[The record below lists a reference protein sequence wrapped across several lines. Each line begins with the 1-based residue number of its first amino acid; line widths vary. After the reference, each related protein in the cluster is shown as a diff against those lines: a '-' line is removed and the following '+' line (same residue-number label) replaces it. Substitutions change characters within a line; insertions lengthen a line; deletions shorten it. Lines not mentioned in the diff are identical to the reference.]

1 MSYIGT
7 PFADNTN
14 LLNTTVSAV
23 SVGTGIDVSGFS
35 TLLVQ
40 VSGSTFNGIIT
51 FERSLDNVYW
61 SPALVTELNALN
73 QKTQIE
79 TAGLYFVRTEA
90 QFIRYNVT
98 NISGSATIVIDGS
111 QNVLSNADKV
121 AWAMDE
127 TNNTPLNVKLQAQNS
142 GIKQDLSGAFVL
154 SDAPTS
160 VTVNTN
166 VTNTTNI
173 IDTTG
178 YQTIHITTGAG
189 FSALGGVQFSNDGI
203 NYTIGGAI
211 LLAATTAGTLA
222 TSLAALSN
230 YTVPVQGKFARIVA
244 TTAGSYTYFLRNIQ
258 PQVTGQNLVAIGGT
272 AVSQATSQLGM
283 NIVNVGG
290 TATVSGGLAGTLG
303 VGGTNAV
310 GVASVSNP
318 VLIGG
323 VDPTGL
329 ARRAATT
336 MLGDVITGNRTI
348 PTSSGALSSTT
359 TGNTPIGSAGYI
371 NQIPH
376 TVQDISQFEG
386 QSQVELL
393 AQLLQEV
400 KILNQQMYELPK
412 VLSLALEGPTA
423 PQKGSNV
430 QLGDDPFILRND
442 SSIFI
447 NQQ

>member
-1 MSYIGT
+1 MAYIGT

-14 LLNTTVSAV
+14 LLTTTISTA
-23 SVGTGIDVSGFS
+23 SIGTGIDVSGFS

-40 VSGSTFNGIIT
+40 VSGDSFRGIIT

-98 NISGSATIVIDGS
+98 NISGSATLIIDGS
-111 QNVLSNADKV
+111 QNVVSNADKV

-127 TNNTPLNVKLQAQNS
+127 TNNSPLNIKFQPQNS
-142 GIKQDLSGAFVL
+142 GVKQDLSGAFIL
-154 SDAPTS
+154 SDAPAP
-160 VTVNTN
+160 VTVNTS
-166 VTNTTNI
+166 VTNTPNI
-173 IDTTG
+173 IDTQG
-178 YQTIHITTGAG
+178 YQTIQITTGAG
-189 FSALGGVQFSNDGI
+189 FAATGGIQFSNDGV
-203 NYTIGGAI
+203 TFATGIGA
-211 LLAATTAGTLA
+211 TAGGVFN
-222 TSLAALSN
+222 TSLAALSS
-230 YTVPVQGKFARIVA
+230 YTYPILGRYARIAA
-244 TTAGSYTYFLRNIQ
+244 TTAGSYTYVLRNSPAQ
-258 PQVTGQNLVAIGGT
+258 ESNQNLNAINGVAVAPTT
-272 AVSQATSQLGM
+272 AQLGVAV
-283 NIVNVGG
+283 VNMG
-290 TATVSGGLAGTLG
+290 TGAAVVSGGVAGTLG

-310 GVASVSNP
+310 GVTSASNP

-348 PTSSGALSSTT
+348 PTSSGALSSAT
-359 TGNTPIGSAGYI
+359 TGNTPIGGATFN

-376 TVQDISQFEG
+376 VVQDLLQYEG
-386 QSQVELL
+386 QNHVELL
-393 AQLLQEV
+393 AQILTELKV
-400 KILNQQMYELPK
+400 LNQQFYELPK

-423 PQKGSNV
+423 PQRGSNV
-430 QLGDDPFILRND
+430 QLGDDPFRLREE
-442 SSIFI
+442 SFIFT

>member
-1 MSYIGT
+1 MAAYIGT

-14 LLNTTVSAV
+14 LLNTTVS
-23 SVGTGIDVSGFS
+23 STGTGTSIDVSGFS

-51 FERSLDNVYW
+51 FERSLDNTYW

-98 NISGSATIVIDGS
+98 NISGSATLIIDGS
-111 QNVLSNADKV
+111 QNVVSNADKV

-127 TNNTPLNVKLQAQNS
+127 TNNTPLNVKLQLQNS
-142 GIKQDLSGAFVL
+142 GIKQDLSGAFIL
-154 SDAPTS
+154 SDAPQPT
-160 VTVNTN
+160 TVIQGVNAPT
-166 VTNTTNI
+166 I
-173 IDTTG
+173 IDTQG
-178 YQTIHITTGAG
+178 YQTISFTTGTGLVGTVAG
-189 FSALGGVQFSNDGI
+189 SNDGI
-203 NYTIGGAI
+203 TFNNITGYNINTA
-211 LLAATTAGTLA
+211 LATTALAAVSNFVFPCITRFIRITATVGGQLTYYLRNQPYTNNNVNIQQVNGAAAATNLATNIAAIAGGTAINGGVTGTLA
-222 TSLAALSN
+222 
-230 YTVPVQGKFARIVA
+230 
-244 TTAGSYTYFLRNIQ
+244 
-258 PQVTGQNLVAIGGT
+258 
-272 AVSQATSQLGM
+272 
-283 NIVNVGG
+283 VGG
-290 TATVSGGLAGTLG
+290 A
-303 VGGTNAV
+303 NAV
-310 GVASVSNP
+310 GVTSASNP

-348 PTSSGALSSTT
+348 PSSSAALSSTT

-376 TVQDISQFEG
+376 TVQDTSQYEG

-393 AQLLQEV
+393 AQMLQEI
-400 KILNQQMYELPK
+400 KILNQQLYELPK
-412 VLSLALEGPTA
+412 VLSLALQGPTA
-423 PQKGSNV
+423 PQQGSNV

>member
-1 MSYIGT
+1 MSAYIGT

-14 LLNTTVSAV
+14 LLNTTVSTV

-98 NISGSATIVIDGS
+98 NISGSATLVIDGS
-111 QNVLSNADKV
+111 QNVVSNADKV

-127 TNNTPLNVKLQAQNS
+127 TNNTPLNVKLQLQNS
-142 GIKQDLSGAFVL
+142 GIKQDLSGAFIL
-154 SDAPTS
+154 SDAPQPT
-160 VTVNTN
+160 TVIQGVNAPT
-166 VTNTTNI
+166 I
-173 IDTTG
+173 IDTQG
-178 YQTIHITTGAG
+178 YQTISFTTGTGLTGTVAG
-189 FSALGGVQFSNDGI
+189 SNDGI
-203 NYTIGGAI
+203 TFNSITGYNIGSA
-211 LLAATTAGTLA
+211 LATTTLAAAGNFIFPCVTRFIRITATVGGQITYYLRNQPFTNNLVNLQQINGATVAVGSAQLGVNVANLAGTA
-222 TSLAALSN
+222 IAA
-230 YTVPVQGKFARIVA
+230 
-244 TTAGSYTYFLRNIQ
+244 
-258 PQVTGQNLVAIGGT
+258 
-272 AVSQATSQLGM
+272 
-283 NIVNVGG
+283 VGG
-290 TATVSGGLAGTLG
+290 TSAQ
-303 VGGTNAV
+303 
-310 GVASVSNP
+310 NP
-318 VLIGG
+318 LIIGG

-348 PTSSGALSSTT
+348 PTSSAALSSTT

-376 TVQDISQFEG
+376 TVQDTSQFEG
-386 QSQVELL
+386 QTQIELL
-393 AQLLQEV
+393 AQLLQEI
-400 KILNQQMYELPK
+400 KILNQQMYELPR
-412 VLSLALEGPTA
+412 VIALALQGPTA
-423 PQKGSNV
+423 PQQGQSI
-430 QLGDDPFILRND
+430 QLGDDPFLLRQD
-442 SSIFI
+442 QSLFI

>member
-14 LLNTTVSAV
+14 LLNTTVSTV

-40 VSGSTFNGIIT
+40 VSGDSFRGIIT
-51 FERSLDNVYW
+51 FERSLDNIYW

-98 NISGSATIVIDGS
+98 NISGSATLIIDGS
-111 QNVLSNADKV
+111 QNVVSNADKV

-127 TNNTPLNVKLQAQNS
+127 TNNSPLNIKFQPQNS
-142 GIKQDLSGAFVL
+142 GVKQDLSGAFIL
-154 SDAPTS
+154 SDAPAPVL
-160 VTVNTN
+160 VTTG

-173 IDTTG
+173 FDTTG
-178 YQTIHITTGAG
+178 YQTIHLTTGTTFAAT
-189 FSALGGVQFSNDGI
+189 SGVQFSNDGI
-203 NYTIGGAI
+203 TFGTGSPSTTSLGVYAVALVASTSYTI
-211 LLAATTAGTLA
+211 
-222 TSLAALSN
+222 
-230 YTVPVQGKFARIVA
+230 PVQGRFARIVA
-244 TTAGSYTYFLRNIQ
+244 TTAGSYTYVLRNIQ
-258 PQVTGQNLVAIGGT
+258 PQITGQNLVAIGGT
-272 AVSQATSQLGM
+272 AVSAATTQLG
-283 NIVNVGG
+283 VNVGQVGG
-290 TATVSGGLAGTLG
+290 TATVTGGLAGTLG

-310 GVASVSNP
+310 GVTSVSNP

-348 PTSSGALSSTT
+348 PTSSAALSSTT

-376 TVQDISQFEG
+376 TVQDTSQFEG

-393 AQLLQEV
+393 AQLITEM
-400 KILNQQMYELPK
+400 KILNQQFYELPK
-412 VLSLALEGPTA
+412 VLSLALQGPTA
-423 PQKGSNV
+423 PQQGSNV
-430 QLGDDPFILRND
+430 QLGDDPFILRGE

>member
-1 MSYIGT
+1 MSAYIGT

-14 LLNTTVSAV
+14 LLNTTVSTV

-111 QNVLSNADKV
+111 QNVVSNADKV

-127 TNNTPLNVKLQAQNS
+127 TNNTPLNVKLQFQNS
-142 GIKQDLSGAFVL
+142 GIKQDLSGAFIL
-154 SDAPTS
+154 SDAPAPVL
-160 VTVNTN
+160 VTTG

-173 IDTTG
+173 IDTQG
-178 YQTIHITTGAG
+178 YQTIHLTTGSTFA
-189 FSALGGVQFSNDGI
+189 ATGGIQFSNDGVTFAQSNMMTI
-203 NYTIGGAI
+203 AGVYATAFVASTNYII
-211 LLAATTAGTLA
+211 
-222 TSLAALSN
+222 
-230 YTVPVQGKFARIVA
+230 PVQGRFARIVA
-244 TTAGSYTYFLRNIQ
+244 TTFGSYTYFLRNIA
-258 PQVTGQNLVAIGGT
+258 PQQTGQNLTAIGGT
-272 AVSQATSQLGM
+272 AVSQATSQLGV

-318 VLIGG
+318 VVVGG

-329 ARRAATT
+329 ARRATTT
-336 MLGDVITGNRTI
+336 MLGDLITGNRTI
-348 PTSSGALSSTT
+348 PTSSAALSSTT
-359 TGNTPIGSAGYI
+359 TGNAPIGSASYI

-376 TVQDISQFEG
+376 TVQDTSQFEG
-386 QSQVELL
+386 QTQTELL
-393 AQLLQEV
+393 AQLLQEI
-400 KILNQQMYELPK
+400 KILNQQFYELPK
-412 VLSLALEGPTA
+412 VLSLALQGPTA
-423 PQKGSNV
+423 PQQGSNV

>member
-14 LLNTTVSAV
+14 LLNTTVSTV

-98 NISGSATIVIDGS
+98 NISGSATLVIDGS
-111 QNVLSNADKV
+111 QNVVSNADKV

-142 GIKQDLSGAFVL
+142 GIKQDLSGAFIL
-154 SDAPTS
+154 SDAPAPVL
-160 VTVNTN
+160 VTTG

-173 IDTTG
+173 IDTQG
-178 YQTIHITTGAG
+178 YQTIHLTTGSTFA
-189 FSALGGVQFSNDGI
+189 ATGGIQFSNDGVI
-203 NYTIGGAI
+203 FAQSNMMTIAGVYATAFVASTNYII
-211 LLAATTAGTLA
+211 
-222 TSLAALSN
+222 
-230 YTVPVQGKFARIVA
+230 PVQGRFARIVA
-244 TTAGSYTYFLRNIQ
+244 TTFGSYTYFLRNIPSQ
-258 PQVTGQNLVAIGGT
+258 QTGQNLTAI
-272 AVSQATSQLGM
+272 
-283 NIVNVGG
+283 GG
-290 TATVSGGLAGTLG
+290 TATVSGGVAGTLG
-303 VGGTNAV
+303 VGGTSPV
-310 GVASVSNP
+310 GGGTSSNP
-318 VLIGG
+318 VIIGG
-323 VDPTGL
+323 VDPIGFT
-329 ARRAATT
+329 RRATST
-336 MLGDVITGNRTI
+336 MLGDLITGNRTI
-348 PTSSGALSSTT
+348 PTSSAALSSTT

-376 TVQDISQFEG
+376 TVQDTSQFEG
-386 QSQVELL
+386 QTQTELL
-393 AQLLQEV
+393 AQLLQEI

-412 VLSLALEGPTA
+412 VLSLALQGPTA
-423 PQKGSNV
+423 PQQGSNV

>member
-1 MSYIGT
+1 MSAYIGT

-14 LLNTTVSAV
+14 LLNTTVSTV

-98 NISGSATIVIDGS
+98 NISGSATLVIDGS
-111 QNVLSNADKV
+111 QNVVSNADKV

-127 TNNTPLNVKLQAQNS
+127 TNNTPLNVKLQLQNS
-142 GIKQDLSGAFVL
+142 GIKQDLSGAFIL
-154 SDAPTS
+154 SDAPQPT
-160 VTVNTN
+160 TVIQGVNAPT
-166 VTNTTNI
+166 I
-173 IDTTG
+173 IDTQG
-178 YQTIHITTGAG
+178 YQTISFTTGTGLTGTVAG
-189 FSALGGVQFSNDGI
+189 SNDGI
-203 NYTIGGAI
+203 TFNNITGYNIGTA
-211 LLAATTAGTLA
+211 LATTALAAVGNFIFPCVTRFIRITATVGGQITYYLRNQPYTNNNVNIQQVAGGAAAANLATNITQIASGTAINGGVTGTLA
-222 TSLAALSN
+222 
-230 YTVPVQGKFARIVA
+230 
-244 TTAGSYTYFLRNIQ
+244 
-258 PQVTGQNLVAIGGT
+258 
-272 AVSQATSQLGM
+272 
-283 NIVNVGG
+283 VGG
-290 TATVSGGLAGTLG
+290 A
-303 VGGTNAV
+303 NAV
-310 GVASVSNP
+310 GVTSASNP

-348 PTSSGALSSTT
+348 PTSSAALSSTT

-376 TVQDISQFEG
+376 TVQDTSQFEG

-393 AQLLQEV
+393 AQLITEM
-400 KILNQQMYELPK
+400 KILNQQFYELPK
-412 VLSLALEGPTA
+412 VLSLALQGPTA
-423 PQKGSNV
+423 PQQGSNV

>member
-1 MSYIGT
+1 MSGFIGI

-14 LLNTTVSAV
+14 LLNTTVSTV
-23 SVGTGIDVSGFS
+23 STGTGIDVSGFS
-35 TLLVQ
+35 TILVQ

-98 NISGSATIVIDGS
+98 NISGSATLVIDGS
-111 QNVLSNADKV
+111 QNVVSNADKV

-142 GIKQDLSGAFVL
+142 GIKQDLSGAFIL
-154 SDAPTS
+154 SDAPAP
-160 VTVNTN
+160 VTVNTS

-173 IDTTG
+173 IDTQG
-178 YQTIHITTGAG
+178 YQTISITTG
-189 FSALGGVQFSNDGI
+189 LGIVGTVSGSNDGI
-203 NYTIGGAI
+203 TFNPMIGYSMLSGLSTSA
-211 LLAATTAGTLA
+211 LAAVGNYIFPCLTRYIRVVVTVVGT
-222 TSLAALSN
+222 
-230 YTVPVQGKFARIVA
+230 
-244 TTAGSYTYFLRNIQ
+244 YTYYLRNQ
-258 PQVTGQNLVAIGGT
+258 PYTNNSVNLQQINGATAAQGT
-272 AVSQATSQLGM
+272 AQLGV

-290 TATVSGGLAGTLG
+290 TGAVTGGVAGTLS
-303 VGGTNAV
+303 VGGTNVV
-310 GVASVSNP
+310 GVASASNP

-376 TVQDISQFEG
+376 TVQDTSQFEG

-400 KILNQQMYELPK
+400 KILNQQFYELPK
-412 VLSLALEGPTA
+412 VLSLALQGPTA
-423 PQKGSNV
+423 PQQGSNV

>member
-14 LLNTTVSAV
+14 LLNTTVSTV
-23 SVGTGIDVSGFS
+23 SIGTGIDVSGFS

-90 QFIRYNVT
+90 QYIRYNVT

-111 QNVLSNADKV
+111 QNVVSNADKV

-142 GIKQDLSGAFVL
+142 GIKQDLSGAFIL
-154 SDAPTS
+154 SDAPAP
-160 VTVNTN
+160 VTVTTG

-173 IDTTG
+173 IDTQG
-178 YQTIHITTGAG
+178 YQSIQITTGTTFA
-189 FSALGGVQFSNDGI
+189 ATAGVQYSNDGV
-203 NYTIGGAI
+203 NFTASTPLLTAGGTVNTG
-211 LLAATTAGTLA
+211 LAAS
-222 TSLAALSN
+222 TSYVSPCYAR
-230 YTVPVQGKFARIVA
+230 FARIVA
-244 TTAGSYTYFLRNIQ
+244 TTQGSYTYFLRNYTSL
-258 PQVTGQNLVAIGGT
+258 VSQNLAGINGA
-272 AVSQATSQLGM
+272 AVSSATAQLGM
-283 NIVNVGG
+283 NIAQVGG
-290 TATVSGGLAGTLG
+290 IATVTGGVNGTLG
-303 VGGTNAV
+303 VGGANSV
-310 GVASVSNP
+310 GTVNP
-318 VLIGG
+318 SATPVIIGG
-323 VDPTGL
+323 VDLLNTV
-329 ARRAATT
+329 RRTT
-336 MLGDVITGNRTI
+336 TTALGDLITGNRTI
-348 PTSSGALSSTT
+348 PTNFAALSSTT
-359 TGNTPIGSAGYI
+359 TGNTPIGSAGYN
-371 NQIPH
+371 NQIPQ
-376 TVQDISQFEG
+376 TIQDTSQFEG

-393 AQLLQEV
+393 AQLLQEI

-412 VLSLALEGPTA
+412 VLSSALQGPTA
-423 PQKGSNV
+423 PQQSLNV

>member
-1 MSYIGT
+1 MSAYIGT

-14 LLNTTVSAV
+14 LLNTTVSTV
-23 SVGTGIDVSGFS
+23 VTGSGIDVSGFS

-98 NISGSATIVIDGS
+98 NISGSATLVIDGS
-111 QNVLSNADKV
+111 QNVVSNADKV

-142 GIKQDLSGAFVL
+142 GIKQDLSGAFIL
-154 SDAPTS
+154 SDAPAP
-160 VTVNTN
+160 VTVNTG

-173 IDTTG
+173 IDTQG
-178 YQTIHITTGAG
+178 YQTIHLTTGSTFAATSG
-189 FSALGGVQFSNDGI
+189 IQFSNDGI
-203 NYTIGGAI
+203 TFVQAPMSTVPGVWATAFVASTSYTI
-211 LLAATTAGTLA
+211 
-222 TSLAALSN
+222 
-230 YTVPVQGKFARIVA
+230 PVQGRFARIVA
-244 TTAGSYTYFLRNIQ
+244 TTFGSYTYFLRNIPSQ
-258 PQVTGQNLVAIGGT
+258 QTGQNLTAIGGV
-272 AVSQATSQLGM
+272 AVSQTTSQLGV
-283 NIVNVGG
+283 NIVNVAGG
-290 TATVSGGLAGTLG
+290 TAITGGVVGTLA

-310 GVASVSNP
+310 GVASASNP

-359 TGNTPIGSAGYI
+359 TGNTPIGGASYN
-371 NQIPH
+371 NQVPQTI
-376 TVQDISQFEG
+376 QDTLQYEG
-386 QSQVELL
+386 QNHVELL

-400 KILNQQMYELPK
+400 KILNQQFYELPK
-412 VLSLALEGPTA
+412 VLSLALQGPTA
-423 PQKGSNV
+423 PQQGSNV
-430 QLGDDPFILRND
+430 QLGDDPFMLRND